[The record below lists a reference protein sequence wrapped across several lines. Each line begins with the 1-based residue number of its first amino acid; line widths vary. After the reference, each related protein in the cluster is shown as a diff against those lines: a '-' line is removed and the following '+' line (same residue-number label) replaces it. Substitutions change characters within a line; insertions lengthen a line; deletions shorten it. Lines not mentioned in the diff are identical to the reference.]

1 MGRRRSFGN
10 NSLKGCVNGGL
21 LVVSQAIKSLFS
33 CEGREEA
40 VLHPHLARYRH
51 HDNCSVGTS
60 VLVGVSVSTQLGVR
74 TSCDDTLGLFQ
85 ARARSRVTRSFDTE
99 SHSQSWFVFLMTH
112 YSCHNIGKLSH

>member
-1 MGRRRSFGN
+1 M
-10 NSLKGCVNGGL
+10 
-21 LVVSQAIKSLFS
+21 VVSWWSVKLKKRLFS

-40 VLHPHLARYRH
+40 VHHQHLGVY
-51 HDNCSVGTS
+51 NCSVGAS